1 MMSIKD
7 MLEASKKKAEA
18 KAKKE
23 AAKKA
28 AASVVAGAA
37 VGVAAG
43 VLLAPKP
50 GKETRAQ
57 IAERA
62 KKVAAA
68 VKQKG
73 SITDEKEGTA
83 EAPKAE

>member
-7 MLEASKKKAEA
+7 LLEAGKKQSEA

-23 AAKKA
+23 AAKKVA
-28 AASVVAGAA
+28 VGVAAGAA

-57 IAERA
+57 IAEGA
-62 KKVAAA
+62 
-68 VKQKG
+68 
-73 SITDEKEGTA
+73 T
-83 EAPKAE
+83 